1 MSEIDKLAAMLTER
15 GISFEQRPIIDG
27 EQILVPGE
35 WDAICNRYS
44 YGGPE
49 GLLEVMGDPVTL
61 PGEGAVAGWLT
72 AEDVIR
78 RLEANAGPLPYG
90 SDYTGAGG
98 VTPWRRNTA
107 ISTGGREKPPV

>member
-15 GISFEQRPIIDG
+15 GISFVRQPIFDG

-35 WDAICNRYS
+35 WDAVCHRYS

-61 PGEGAVAGWLT
+61 PGEGAVAGWLA

-78 RLEANAGPLPYG
+78 RMEA
-90 SDYTGAGG
+90 SDGASSS
-98 VTPWRRNTA
+98 PA
-107 ISTGGREKPPV
+107 APIISDQEG